1 MVFISV
7 LSTADIGLMR
17 PAIGGSASR
26 GALAGKAVNLGER
39 PGLLGPA
46 RGRWD
51 PRGAAGPYAG
61 LGHSTRARQIFDAL
75 GEWKERAGCGF
86 RAWLMR
92 GAGNGAGCPLSV
104 GCRSAPLA
112 PSPLPLTP

>member
-51 PRGAAGPYAG
+51 PRGAGEAPHG
-61 LGHSTRARQIFDAL
+61 LGRSSVHQAR
-75 GEWKERAGCGF
+75 GRRGAGCGL

-92 GAGNGAGCPLSV
+92 GAGSWLS
-104 GCRSAPLA
+104 
-112 PSPLPLTP
+112 